1 LTGASTFKINKEK
14 EEKDAAAKK
23 IVEQQQDAQEKYE
36 DIVQNLRNMNPDEN
50 RMVGNFDFLLGEIDM
65 TSHSPVLILIC
76 V

>member
-1 LTGASTFKINKEK
+1 MTGASTFKINKEK